1 MDGGES
7 PEQLL
12 AQQKASCVFC
22 KIISGEIPSKKVFE
36 DDSFLAI
43 LDIRPATPG
52 HVLLLPKEHVPILP
66 LLPAPQQQKL
76 FETAVWLSKYIREA
90 LISQS
95 VTVYVANGFAAGQQ
109 APHLLVHLIPREQ
122 GDKLGVLDLQNAS
135 VQQPTAVAL
144 TSVFAQASAQ
154 TLVHLGRADALPD
167 VPAKPVV
174 SAPSSPSSSSLSSSP
189 SSSGVTP
196 NETLSQEF
204 SSPREALEAV
214 LASNPDL
221 RKLIIAQPD
230 VVMEYV
236 AKSPKLAKLF
246 EGVNI
251 PALSHALRQHEGVTS
266 SPSASAMPRA
276 SELAPEALFQFIANN
291 NGLRTWL
298 LEDPKG
304 LEKGLAENPR
314 LAQFLEGIDIV
325 DLADR
330 FRDWQDQDLGDGR

>member
-1 MDGGES
+1 
-7 PEQLL
+7 
-12 AQQKASCVFC
+12 
-22 KIISGEIPSKKVFE
+22 
-36 DDSFLAI
+36 
-43 LDIRPATPG
+43 
-52 HVLLLPKEHVPILP
+52 
-66 LLPAPQQQKL
+66 
-76 FETAVWLSKYIREA
+76 
-90 LISQS
+90 
-95 VTVYVANGFAAGQQ
+95 
-109 APHLLVHLIPREQ
+109 
-122 GDKLGVLDLQNAS
+122 
-135 VQQPTAVAL
+135 
-144 TSVFAQASAQ
+144 
-154 TLVHLGRADALPD
+154 
-167 VPAKPVV
+167 
-174 SAPSSPSSSSLSSSP
+174 
-189 SSSGVTP
+189 
-196 NETLSQEF
+196 
-204 SSPREALEAV
+204 
-214 LASNPDL
+214 
-221 RKLIIAQPD
+221 
-230 VVMEYV
+230 MEYV